1 MNFKH
6 ARKFSKLAVITLA
19 MFSVSLASG
28 EEPLKIFILAGQS
41 NTVGHARAHTIATLF
56 PSSDSRDQELVQM
69 VFDSESGI
77 SRKTLEDQ
85 LTLGKNIDE
94 LTGGISNDKIKKMAD
109 GPEKTALQA
118 KVDKLKEAHES
129 YKKKVSAAC
138 ATSNRVYINS
148 IADRN
153 KKSGK
158 LGIGY
163 GADDSK
169 IGPEYGFGL
178 SIAEQV
184 EGPILLIK
192 TSWGGEVIKLQF
204 PTTVAA

>member
-1 MNFKH
+1 
-6 ARKFSKLAVITLA
+6 
-19 MFSVSLASG
+19 
-28 EEPLKIFILAGQS
+28 
-41 NTVGHARAHTIATLF
+41 
-56 PSSDSRDQELVQM
+56 M

-163 GADDSK
+163 GADDLK
-169 IGPEYGFGL
+169 IACTRKSPSAKLGIRPSRPCAWSRSPRPNSVL
-178 SIAEQV
+178 ATTR
-184 EGPILLIK
+184 
-192 TSWGGEVIKLQF
+192 TSF
-204 PTTVAA
+204 PAACASA